1 MAINALASWYGSN
14 RMLSRHVGEELSGCS
29 WVGVPFSGGMSE
41 LQHITARTILVSDLH
56 RHVINLARVVASGA
70 NIARKLSGMPFHE
83 DVLSSAQLYCS
94 VMETQDTSQLT
105 EADRWDWAVN
115 YFICCWMGRS
125 GKAGTTDEFKG
136 GPAIRW
142 NAGGGDSNVRYR
154 SAIRGL
160 VEWRRIMQRCTFE
173 TTDVFE
179 FLARCI
185 DQLGHGLY
193 LDPPFPGVGRK
204 YRFNAGKTDV
214 SEREWH
220 TRLRDDLLRFTST
233 RVVLRFYD
241 HPLIRELYPDST
253 STRWH
258 WRFLTGRDQANND
271 KAEVLIM
278 NQPSLVQREIAF

>member
-1 MAINALASWYGSN
+1 
-14 RMLSRHVGEELSGCS
+14 MLSRHVGEELNGCS

-56 RHVINLARVVASGA
+56 RHVINLAIEIARGS
-70 NIARKLSGMPFHE
+70 NIARPLAALPFHP
-83 DVLSSAQLYCS
+83 DVLESAQAYCAKIENDS
-94 VMETQDTSQLT
+94 TVLLQGDFSRLE
-105 EADRWDWAVN
+105 WAMN

-173 TTDVFE
+173 TMDVFE
-179 FLARCI
+179 FLARCQ
-185 DQLGHGLY
+185 DAAGHGLY
-193 LDPPFPGVGRK
+193 LDSPFPGVGRK

-220 TRLRDDLLRFTST
+220 TRLRDALLRFTHT
-233 RVVLRFYD
+233 RCVVRFYD

-258 WRFLTGRDQANND
+258 WRFLIGRDQANND

>member
-1 MAINALASWYGSN
+1 
-14 RMLSRHVGEELSGCS
+14 MLSRHVGEELNGCS
-29 WVGVPFSGGMSE
+29 WVGIPFAGGMSE

-56 RHVINLARVVASGA
+56 RHVINLAMEITRGT
-70 NIARKLSGMPFHE
+70 NIARSLSAIPFHP
-83 DVLSSAQLYCS
+83 DSLLVAQEFCNKVEVY
-94 VMETQDTSQLT
+94 EEQIRT
-105 EADRWDWAVN
+105 EADREYWAMN

-173 TTDVFE
+173 TMDVFE

-193 LDPPFPGVGRK
+193 LDSPFPGVGRK

-220 TRLRDDLLRFTST
+220 TRLRDALLRFTNT

-241 HPLIRELYPDST
+241 HELIRELYMGGLDSP
-253 STRWH
+253 WH
-258 WRFLTGRDQANND
+258 WRYLTGRDQANND
-271 KAEVLIM
+271 KSEVLIM
-278 NQPSLVQREIAF
+278 NQPSVTERDVAF